1 MLKICREDLVR
12 KFLMVVFSFL
22 VIGCFIGEY
31 QVMAMTLLDVQEEY
45 QDDEQY
51 QKMVEDFG
59 EEYGRQFCGDVLR
72 ARREELLRGG
82 GGNICYQYVT
92 NIMQNKTYNCGSASV
107 LQNLYGLGTAG
118 NVPGTSNNEKMNA
131 IDAAY
136 NVDAQG
142 CLMVYQVRDALNTYS
157 GRSYIYEEGSTM
169 TQAAFADKVAASLT
183 NARPVILH
191 AETQYIWYYGGEA
204 LGHYI
209 SLDYINRSTQTVRL
223 VDCNYMQ
230 EFYGVHDDV
239 TVAEAYMA
247 ISGGGRYIIR

>member
-1 MLKICREDLVR
+1 MVKICRKDLVR
-12 KFLMVVFSFL
+12 KILLGVFGFLMM
-22 VIGCFIGEY
+22 GCLIGEY
-31 QVMAMTLLDVQEEY
+31 QVMAMTLSDVQKEY
-45 QDDEQY
+45 QDDDQY
-51 QKMVEDFG
+51 QKMVDEFG
-59 EEYGRQFCGDVLR
+59 EEYGRQFCEDVLQT
-72 ARREELLRGG
+72 RREELLRGG

-191 AETQYIWYYGGEA
+191 AETYYLPYYGQNA
-204 LGHYI
+204 MWHYI
-209 SLDYINRSTQTVRL
+209 SLDYINRSTQMVRL

-230 EFYGVHDDV
+230 EFYGVHEV
-239 TVAEAYMA
+239 TVSDAYA
-247 ISGGGRYIIR
+247 TISHGGRYIIR